1 MTIEDEMINRNYVD
15 PEKELSEKYPQLM
28 RFIQSVGKYDEI
40 DVRLSLAEQMIRKLW
55 ERVDILALNKQDKM
69 YG

>member
-1 MTIEDEMINRNYVD
+1 MTIEDEMINQNYVD
-15 PEKELSEKYPQLM
+15 PEKELSEKHPQLM

-55 ERVDILALNKQDKM
+55 ERVDILALNKQDK
-69 YG
+69 